1 MARSQSPFM
10 QHRHF
15 KLVADIIRR
24 MGVRGFE
31 ATTDDI
37 ARQFAHEL
45 CDTNPNFDAE
55 RFIAACKGQHI
66 KSKDRI

>member
-1 MARSQSPFM
+1 M

-24 MGVRGFE
+24 MGERGFK

-37 ARQFAHEL
+37 ARQFANEL
-45 CDTNPNFDAE
+45 CDTNPRFDRA
-55 RFIAACKGQHI
+55 RFLAAANGKPLNGRD
-66 KSKDRI
+66 KVK